1 MSILGWVQGQWS
13 TLPYPDEDC
22 SGRTII
28 ITGGNSGL
36 GLEAARHF
44 VRLNAAKV
52 VLACRSVERGE
63 AARRD
68 IVEAS
73 SEGRAH
79 GTVVEVWQLDL
90 SSFDSVRAF
99 AARASSQLPRL
110 DVLLNSAS
118 ILVHDFALVEGHE
131 TMMTVNIVSTFL
143 LTVLLLPALR
153 RTATRFNVTPHVTIV
168 SSDGAFLAFFPE
180 RKADHVFNTLKLNKN
195 FMERY
200 NTTKLLQLMLMRR
213 LAAAVDASGKGHYVI
228 VNALN
233 PGLCR
238 TQLFRRSFWP
248 LSWGVWLAFAVFG
261 REPEMGA
268 RTLLAA
274 ACSGDDMHGRWMTDC
289 RPQVW
294 PGRMCGDEGE
304 RLAAKVWGELEEI
317 LEGIE
322 PGVMDNV

>member
-68 IVEAS
+68 IEAS
-73 SEGRAH
+73 QKRDG
-79 GTVVEVWQLDL
+79 VVEVWQLDL
-90 SSFDSVRAF
+90 GSFESVKDF
-99 AARASSQLPRL
+99 AARASSQLGRL

-118 ILVHDFALVEGHE
+118 ILVHDFAIVEGHE
-131 TMMTVNIVSTFL
+131 TMMTVNIISTFL
-143 LTVLLLPALR
+143 LTVLLFPLLR
-153 RTATRFNVTPHVTIV
+153 QTAVRHNVTPH
-168 SSDGAFLAFFPE
+168 AFFPE
-180 RKADHVFNTLKLNKN
+180 RKADHIFNTLKLNKN
-195 FMERY
+195 FLERY
-200 NTTKLLQLMLMRR
+200 NTTKLLQLLLMRK
-213 LAAAVDASGKGHYVI
+213 LAAAADARSGKGQGHHHHVI

-261 REPEMGA
+261 REPEMGS

-274 ACSGDDMHGRWMTDC
+274 ACSGEDMHGRWMTDC
-289 RPQVW
+289 RLQVW
-294 PGRMCGDEGE
+294 PGLMRGEEGE
-304 RLAAKVWGELEEI
+304 RLADKAWAELGEI

-322 PGVMDNV
+322 PGVMGNV

>member
-1 MSILGWVQGQWS
+1 MRHG
-13 TLPYPDEDC
+13 T
-22 SGRTII
+22 
-28 ITGGNSGL
+28 GL

-68 IVEAS
+68 IEAS
-73 SEGRAH
+73 QKRDG
-79 GTVVEVWQLDL
+79 VVEVWQLDL
-90 SSFDSVRAF
+90 GSFESVKDF
-99 AARASSQLPRL
+99 AARASSQLGRL

-118 ILVHDFALVEGHE
+118 ILVHDFAIVEGHE
-131 TMMTVNIVSTFL
+131 TMMTVNIISTFL
-143 LTVLLLPALR
+143 LTVLLFPLLR
-153 RTATRFNVTPHVTIV
+153 QTAVRHNVTPHVTIV
-168 SSDGAFLAFFPE
+168 SSDGAFMASHPSSRTHSPIHAGVSLTLPTQKAFFPE
-180 RKADHVFNTLKLNKN
+180 RKADHIFNTLKLNKN
-195 FMERY
+195 FLERY
-200 NTTKLLQLMLMRR
+200 NTTKLLQLLLMRK
-213 LAAAVDASGKGHYVI
+213 LAAAADTRSGEGQGHHHHVI

-261 REPEMGA
+261 REPEMGS

-274 ACSGDDMHGRWMTDC
+274 ACSGEDMHGRWMTDC
-289 RPQVW
+289 RLQVW
-294 PGRMCGDEGE
+294 PGLMRGEEGE
-304 RLAAKVWGELEEI
+304 RLADKAWAELGEI

-322 PGVMDNV
+322 PGVMGNV